1 MMANFAGEAGSRGKK
16 ELIFFLCHIELFGSE
31 FYITMINIKKI

>member
-16 ELIFFLCHIELFGSE
+16 ELIFLCHIELFGSE